1 MRPVGGAH
9 RGLGIWLAQRA
20 GAVVMAIYLPL
31 FALYAWL
38 AGGPGY
44 EAWRGLFA
52 PLPAKLATLLFFIAL
67 LSHAWIGMREIV
79 IDYVHCPRCLGL
91 RLALHFS
98 FAVLYLGCLVWV
110 ADILWRVAS

>member
-1 MRPVGGAH
+1 MRTVGGAR
-9 RGLGIWLAQRA
+9 RGLTIWLVQRA
-20 GAVVMAIYLPL
+20 GAVVMAAYLPL

-38 AGGPGY
+38 AGSADYAG
-44 EAWRGLFA
+44 WRGLFE
-52 PLPAKLATLLFFIAL
+52 PLAAKVTTLLFFAAL

-98 FAVLYLGCLVWV
+98 FAVLYLACLVWT
-110 ADILWRVAS
+110 ADILWTLA